1 MDVLDHAGLAFPKSL
16 PEFQQLF
23 PNDAACASYLEKA
36 RWAVGFTC
44 PHCRE
49 VGEPFRIATRPGIL
63 TAIAVTG
70 GVITSAGIVLAAT
83 FLVLGVLPI
92 LLLTELGIL
101 VAFGILLDTLLVRS
115 ILVPALVYDVD
126 HWFWW
131 PGKLFREPVRPDAAA
146 SEAVAVSAGD

>member
-1 MDVLDHAGLAFPKSL
+1 M
-16 PEFQQLF
+16 
-23 PNDAACASYLEKA
+23 
-36 RWAVGFTC
+36 
-44 PHCRE
+44 
-49 VGEPFRIATRPGIL
+49 
-63 TAIAVTG
+63 
-70 GVITSAGIVLAAT
+70 ITSAGIVLAAT